1 MRGAPFRHIG
11 GSVAT
16 DNGPIRIAA
25 ARRLAGFY
33 RAEAAV
39 LLGRGEIAAAQVCAQ
54 RAGALATAAEDA
66 ALWRR
71 AAGWSDP
78 ELADAVR
85 RP

>member
-11 GSVAT
+11 GAVAT
-16 DNGPIRIAA
+16 DNGPIRIAE

-39 LLGRGEIAAAQVCAQ
+39 LLARGERAAARVCSQ
-54 RAGALATAAEDA
+54 RAGALATAAEEA

-78 ELADAVR
+78 ESPDTIR
-85 RP
+85 QP